1 MALHRIEKKIWWHIQ
16 EVLYMNSSFP
26 GAFMRSK
33 QLRKEQNM
41 TQTVYLWKRR
51 NEASYADKPSVSK
64 QPGHLCDAADILLA
78 VPSWEAQVFV
88 QAVPNIIAVQRIAG
102 DAMRDQVLF
111 QSKANGCLTGSRKA
125 CWRQESEVP
134 VWKWGYGNGTAG
146 VTSRKSLV
154 LSEVE
159 ASQPSSVH
167 LHI

>member
-1 MALHRIEKKIWWHIQ
+1 
-16 EVLYMNSSFP
+16 MNSSFP

-41 TQTVYLWKRR
+41 MQTAYLWKRR
-51 NEASYADKPSVSK
+51 NEASYADKPSISK

-78 VPSWEAQVFV
+78 VPSWEAQVFI
-88 QAVPNIIAVQRIAG
+88 QAVPNIIAVQGIAG

-125 CWRQESEVP
+125 CWGQQSEVP
-134 VWKWGYGNGTAG
+134 VWKWGSGTGWLG
-146 VTSRKSLV
+146 VTSRKSSM
-154 LSEVE
+154 LSEVD

-167 LHI
+167 PHI